1 MAVPVITHQAAF
13 GSNPTDASYSW
24 TTIHDGAIGSVRAFG
39 YQRGR
44 QNELNRI
51 ETGTGNLTISDPESD
66 WDSDNTGSVYYPDA
80 RAYVPIRARAI
91 INSNTYP
98 LFQHYLERKPR
109 SLRVRTTYTER
120 HLTTVDGFEWL
131 ARAGISGES
140 YSQELSGARITNV
153 LDDVFWPAALRDLDT
168 GNETVGALTVAADE
182 ELKALEHLLDVI
194 DTENG
199 LLFVDAQG
207 RVSFVQRHALIQ
219 TPYTTSQ
226 ATFCDATSGGG
237 FEVTNLV
244 PADDLDTT
252 FNEWSGT
259 RDGGTTQTATDTA
272 SRALNGLRSKQVTSL
287 AVSDTVVLN
296 QMQWK
301 LAVFKDPLS
310 RIASIT
316 VMPQTDTACWEAVL
330 GLEIGERI
338 TVRETP
344 PGWGSVKQDDYTIQR
359 ISAAF
364 PVGPVSQAQFTF
376 ELWPAAE
383 TSGWW
388 IAGDASNSLAGLTT
402 RAAY

>member
-1 MAVPVITHQAAF
+1 MAVPTLSVEAAF

-24 TTIHDGAIGSVRAFG
+24 TTISDSIRSLT

-44 QNELNRI
+44 QNELNRM
-51 ETGTGNLTISDPESD
+51 ETGTGGLLVKDPESD
-66 WDSDNTGSVYYPDA
+66 WDSDNTGGVYYPNA
-80 RAYVPIRARAI
+80 RAYVPVRARATV
-91 INSNTYP
+91 NSNTYP

-109 SLRVRTTYTER
+109 TLRVKTTYAER
-120 HLTTVDGFEWL
+120 QLTLVDGFEWL

-140 YSQELSGARITNV
+140 YAQELTGARIANV
-153 LDDVFWPAALRDLDT
+153 LNDVFWPSALRDLDT
-168 GNETVGALTVAADE
+168 GNETVGDYILEADDGT
-182 ELKALEHLLDVI
+182 KALAYLLAVA

-207 RVSFVQRHALIQ
+207 RITFVERHALIQ
-219 TPYTTSQ
+219 SPYTVSQ

-237 FEVTNLV
+237 FEVTDLV

-252 FNEWSGT
+252 FNEWMGT
-259 RDGGTTQTATDTA
+259 RDGGATQTVVDTS
-272 SRALNGLRSKQVTSL
+272 SRTRNGLRSQQVTSL

-296 QMQWK
+296 QIQWK
-301 LAVFKDPLS
+301 LSIFKDPLS
-310 RIASIT
+310 RIDSIT
-316 VMPQTDTACWEAVL
+316 VMPGTDTACWEAVL

-344 PGWGSVKQDDYTIQR
+344 PGWSTVKVGDYTIQR
-359 ISAAF
+359 ISVVFPDAAMA
-364 PVGPVSQAQFTF
+364 GARFTF
-376 ELWPAAE
+376 GLWPATV

-388 IAGDASNSLAGLTT
+388 IAGDAVNSLAGQTT